1 MGPAGQGTPHVIE
14 TKTGPAALLYWR
26 GQNSTAVSSP
36 AVTSSPDVLLDFAHT
51 TIYLVGLLVGASNG
65 SGAHGRAVALDDGK
79 APVEAMATRSNA
91 TPSIIKLRWT

>member
-14 TKTGPAALLYWR
+14 MKTGSAALLYWR

-65 SGAHGRAVALDDGK
+65 GGAHGGEVALDDGE
-79 APVEAMATRSNA
+79 APVETMASRSNA
-91 TPSIIKLRWT
+91 TPSITKLRRT